1 MTDKTLDPCGSDS
14 SAELGVCEWGGRE
27 GYAERQSR
35 DVELACRAVIA
46 AKASLFDALKAAYPE
61 GCWVE
66 VVHHRGRFFG
76 IVTGWDAE
84 GSRIA
89 VRNERSQKVNTWWSA
104 HVQRC

>member
-1 MTDKTLDPCGSDS
+1 MTEKTPDPCGSDS
-14 SAELGVCEWGGRE
+14 SAELGVAEWGSRE
-27 GYAERQSR
+27 GYAERQSKE
-35 DVELACRAVIA
+35 VEQAYRAVIA
-46 AKASLFDALKAAYPE
+46 AKASLVDALRSVYPE

-84 GSRIA
+84 GSRVA
-89 VRNERSQKVNTWWSA
+89 VRNERSHKVCKWWSA